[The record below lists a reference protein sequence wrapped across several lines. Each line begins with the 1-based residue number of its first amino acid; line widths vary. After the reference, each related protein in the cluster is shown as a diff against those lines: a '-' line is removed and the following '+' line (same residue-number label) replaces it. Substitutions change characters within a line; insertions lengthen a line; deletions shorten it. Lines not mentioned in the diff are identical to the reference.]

1 MKRFFFYL
9 GASLLLLPA
18 CSDESGIPAPNP
30 RVEIDFPTM
39 NMEQLNANLLDFS
52 INFFRQSAS
61 SQPTNLCVSPLS
73 MGYCLGLALN
83 GAEGDTEA
91 EIRQVLGFGD
101 ASTADV
107 NAYMKLMIETLPA
120 MDNQTT
126 FVAANSVWA
135 KAALLPEYVETCTD
149 NYRAEIRPNI
159 AFDSETVQQV
169 NDWCNEKT
177 NGLIPEFVDGFGD
190 NTRLLLL
197 NALYFKSFWTEK
209 FKEENTRHEPFY
221 LLNGQVQ
228 QVPTMHK
235 SENIVAFEDKEEGIQ
250 LAKIPY
256 GNGTFSMIL
265 VMPQEEH
272 LPTFLDKLTPE
283 MWDEW
288 MDYHVE
294 NEIDIYLPRFT
305 MRYEN
310 KNMEETLM
318 AMGMEKSFS
327 SLADF
332 SRMSDESLKLSK
344 AMQKV
349 YIEVDEAGTEAAA
362 VSGITGDFAD
372 FVPVESKE
380 LRFDHPFAFFITE
393 ESTGA
398 MLFAGTVYRP

>member
-18 CSDESGIPAPNP
+18 CNDESEVPAPNP

-39 NMEQLNANLLDFS
+39 NMEQLNSNLLDFS

-107 NAYMKLMIETLPA
+107 NAYMKLMIETLPS
-120 MDNQTT
+120 MDSQTT
-126 FVAANSVWA
+126 FLAANSVWA
-135 KAALLPEYVETCTD
+135 RVPLLSDYVQTCTD
-149 NYRAEIRPNI
+149 SYHAEIYSDVPFNG
-159 AFDSETVQQV
+159 ETVKQV

-177 NGLIPEFVDGFGD
+177 NGLIPKFVESFSD
-190 NTRLLLL
+190 NTNLLLL
-197 NALYFKSFWTEK
+197 NALYFKGYWTEQ
-209 FKEENTRHEPFY
+209 FKEADTQEEPFY
-221 LLNGQVQ
+221 QLSGQSLI
-228 QVPTMHK
+228 VPMMQK
-235 SENIVAFEDKEEGIQ
+235 SEEIVAFIDEEAGVQ
-250 LAKIPY
+250 FAKIPY
-256 GNGTFSMIL
+256 GNETFSMIL
-265 VMPQEEH
+265 VMPLEEQ
-272 LPTFLDKLTPE
+272 LPSFLQRLTPE

-288 MDYHVE
+288 MAHQYKSERTIH
-294 NEIDIYLPRFT
+294 LPRFT
-305 MRYEN
+305 MEYED
-310 KNMEETLM
+310 KDMVETLK
-318 AMGMEKSFS
+318 AMGMEQAFS
-327 SLADF
+327 PSADF
-332 SRMSDESLKLSK
+332 SRMTDADVLLNS

-349 YIEVDEAGTEAAA
+349 YIKVDEAGTEAAA
-362 VSGITGDFAD
+362 VTGLVYMDSSIG
-372 FVPVESKE
+372 PVQP

-398 MLFAGTVYRP
+398 MLFGGTVYRPE

>member
-18 CSDESGIPAPNP
+18 CNDESEVPAPNP

-39 NMEQLNANLLDFS
+39 NMEQLNSNLLDFS

-107 NAYMKLMIETLPA
+107 NAYMKLMIETLPS

-126 FVAANSVWA
+126 FMAANSVWA
-135 KAALLPEYVETCTD
+135 KAPLLPGYVQTCTD
-149 NYRAEIRPNI
+149 NYLAEIRPDV
-159 AFDSETVQQV
+159 AFDSETVRQV
-169 NDWCNEKT
+169 NDWCDQKT
-177 NGLIPEFVDGFGD
+177 NGLIPEFVRDFGG
-190 NTRLLLL
+190 NTQILLL

-209 FKEENTRHEPFY
+209 FKEEDTDRGPFY
-221 LLNGQVQ
+221 LMDGQVQ
-228 QVPTMHK
+228 EVPIMYK
-235 SENIVAFEDKEEGIQ
+235 SENIVAFEDNEEGIQ

-256 GNGTFSMIL
+256 GNGAFSMIL
-265 VMPQEEH
+265 VMPQEEQ
-272 LPTFLDKLTPE
+272 LPAFLAKLTPE

-288 MDYHVE
+288 MDYQVKDNIE
-294 NEIDIYLPRFT
+294 IYLPRFT

-310 KNMEETLM
+310 ENMEETLK
-318 AMGMEKSFS
+318 AMGMEKSFLPEANFS
-327 SLADF
+327 KMSEMSL
-332 SRMSDESLKLSK
+332 MLSK

-349 YIEVDEAGTEAAA
+349 YIEVDESGTEAAA

-372 FVPVESKE
+372 FVPVESKI